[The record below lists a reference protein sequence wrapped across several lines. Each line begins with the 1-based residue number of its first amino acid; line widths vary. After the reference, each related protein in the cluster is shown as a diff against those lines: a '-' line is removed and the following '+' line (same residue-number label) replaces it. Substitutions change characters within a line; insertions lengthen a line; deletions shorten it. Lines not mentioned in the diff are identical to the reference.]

1 MTMIA
6 PRGLDT
12 REKIDRTALRL
23 FVEQG
28 IAETSIR
35 DIATAAGVSLGAMYN
50 HYVSKEALTLS
61 LFSTN
66 MAAAGRELRHIAR
79 EHHALQDKL
88 PAMIRYVF
96 EEFDRDWLKVTFV
109 FMARHQHLRQFR
121 TALGNPYILF
131 RTVIADAIRRGEIPR
146 QDPELAAALVAGAFT
161 TVFDAKILGRL
172 KGDLATF
179 ARPTAAACLRM
190 LRA

>member
-1 MTMIA
+1 MPTWSGAA
-6 PRGLDT
+6 PTPPWRS
-12 REKIDRTALRL
+12 RTP
-23 FVEQG
+23 V
-28 IAETSIR
+28 
-35 DIATAAGVSLGAMYN
+35 
-50 HYVSKEALTLS
+50 
-61 LFSTN
+61 FS
-66 MAAAGRELRHIAR
+66 AR
-79 EHHALQDKL
+79 FYSARFW
-88 PAMIRYVF
+88 PCGCT
-96 EEFDRDWLKVTFV
+96 RDWLKVTFV

-146 QDPELAAALVAGAFT
+146 QDPELAAALVVGAFT

-172 KGDLATF
+172 KGDLATL

>member
-1 MTMIA
+1 MIA

-12 REKIDRTALRL
+12 REKIERTALRL

-28 IAETSIR
+28 IAETSMR

-61 LFSTN
+61 LFSTH
-66 MAAAGRELRHIAR
+66 MTAASRELRHVAR
-79 EHHALQDKL
+79 AHHALQEKL
-88 PAMIRYVF
+88 PAMIRYLF

-109 FMARHQHLRQFR
+109 FTARQQYLRQFR

-146 QDPELAAALVAGAFT
+146 QDPELAAALVVGAVT
-161 TVFDAKILGRL
+161 TVFDVKILGRL
-172 KGDLATF
+172 KGDLVPF

-190 LRA
+190 LRT